1 MVVCYRFAFSQTG
14 IYKLLPTFKINSLN
28 YIKMRKWIKLIRFIK
43 KHRSRGI
50 ASFKVVTNMDTFVI
64 TTEDCEQTESS
75 WKENMLRIP
84 YR

>member
-1 MVVCYRFAFSQTG
+1 M
-14 IYKLLPTFKINSLN
+14 LPTFKINLLK
-28 YIKMRKWIKLIRFIK
+28 YIRMRKWIKLIRFIK

-50 ASFKVVTNMDTFVI
+50 ASFSVVTNSDTFII
-64 TTEDCEQTESS
+64 TTEDCKQTEAS

>member
-1 MVVCYRFAFSQTG
+1 M
-14 IYKLLPTFKINSLN
+14 IIDLLK

-43 KHRSRGI
+43 KHRAKGI
-50 ASFKVVTNMDTFVI
+50 ASFDVVTNSDTFII
-64 TTEDCEQTESS
+64 TTEDCESTQES